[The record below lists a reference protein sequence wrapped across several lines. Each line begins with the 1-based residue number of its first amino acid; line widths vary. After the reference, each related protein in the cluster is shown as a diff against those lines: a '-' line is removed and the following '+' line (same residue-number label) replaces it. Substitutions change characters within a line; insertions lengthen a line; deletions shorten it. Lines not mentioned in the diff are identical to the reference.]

1 MQTRLSVLEAHML
14 FLNQTKMEVMLQQ
27 KDSHHFFYK
36 LFEIVFLLNMYCK
49 WFRISLLFIFL

>member
-27 KDSHHFFYK
+27 KDSHNFFYK